1 GSGGGTAG
9 SFFRNPALWAGFA
22 LAFGVFLLNG
32 LHQSYPT
39 LPEIPTQIDLKQYF
53 PDRPF
58 SDMSMLVMFV
68 SLAGI
73 GFFFLLPVDLLL
85 SFWFFFLLGRFQ
97 EVVASAAG
105 MEMQSAPHGGAR
117 AFVNWQTVGAFLALS
132 AYLLYIARGQW
143 RR

>member
-1 GSGGGTAG
+1 IGAVSCAFLCLATILRRQWSDQERLSFPLVQLPLEMVREADAAGSGAGAAG

-53 PDRPF
+53 PDRPW

-85 SFWFFFLLGRFQ
+85 SFWFFFLF
-97 EVVASAAG
+97 
-105 MEMQSAPHGGAR
+105 
-117 AFVNWQTVGAFLALS
+117 
-132 AYLLYIARGQW
+132 
-143 RR
+143 